1 MASRLVRWGTVA
13 AVGGVLILIPV
24 AVLARPYFGS
34 VFGFSCS
41 GDRTPS
47 LTDLRSVDD
56 LRTRFDA
63 DAGSPRLVLLV
74 SPT

>member
-1 MASRLVRWGTVA
+1 MASRLARWGAVA
-13 AVGGVLILIPV
+13 AVGSVLILIPV

-34 VFGFSCS
+34 LFGFSCA
-41 GDRTPS
+41 DRAPS
-47 LTDLRSVDD
+47 LTDLRSVDE
-56 LRTRFDA
+56 LRTRFEA

>member
-1 MASRLVRWGTVA
+1 MASRLVRWGAVA
-13 AVGGVLILIPV
+13 AVGSVLILIPV

-34 VFGFSCS
+34 VFGFSC
-41 GDRTPS
+41 GDRAPS
-47 LTDLRSVDD
+47 LTNLRSVDD

>member
-1 MASRLVRWGTVA
+1 MASRLVRWG
-13 AVGGVLILIPV
+13 AVGAVGSVLILIPV
-24 AVLARPYFGS
+24 AVLAQPYFGS
-34 VFGFSCS
+34 VLGFSC

-56 LRTRFDA
+56 LRSRFDA
-63 DAGSPRLVLLV
+63 DAGSPKLVLLV